1 MSKKYEAT
9 LQVQDDKLFHF
20 TGCMGIVMV
29 CTLLLSEGWG
39 TLIGIG
45 VALGLS
51 FGKEA
56 YDEKYGTGWSWNDL
70 YADGFGIAVG
80 AIGAAWAVVW

>member
-20 TGCMGIVMV
+20 LTTFGIVAV
-29 CTLLLSEGWG
+29 ATLLLAEGWG

-56 YDEKYGTGWSWNDL
+56 YDLKYGTGWSWADL

-80 AIGAAWAVVW
+80 AIGAAWAMVW